1 MSPHPADEVVVVP
14 DRWGLLRGGEGL
26 MNGTVVCA
34 AVLAATAGHV
44 DSTGQLSLALVA
56 TALVYWLA
64 HLHAATIGAAVRR
77 GLHPVVALRDA
88 ARHTWTIAA
97 ASLLPLGVL
106 VLADALGAG
115 VETGSWIA
123 LWATVGLL
131 TFYSYLAG
139 RRGGL
144 GRRDSVVCAAA
155 GCGLGLVAAA
165 LKVAL
170 H

>member
-1 MSPHPADEVVVVP
+1 MVSHPADEIVVP

-26 MNGTVVCA
+26 MTGTVVCA

-44 DSTGQLSLALVA
+44 DSTGQLSVA
-56 TALVYWLA
+56 IVGTTVVYWLA

-97 ASLLPLGVL
+97 ASLLPLAVL
-106 VLADALGAG
+106 ILAEALGAEVG
-115 VETGSWIA
+115 AASWIA
-123 LWATVGLL
+123 LWATVALL

-144 GRRDSVVCAAA
+144 SRRDSVVCAAA
-155 GCGLGLVAAA
+155 GCGLGLVVAGLKAA
-165 LKVAL
+165 L